1 MKKLIF
7 SAFLCV
13 FLISY
18 SFAQTDFVCGEALFM
33 QNKPAEALVFLE
45 NAVAEDTAHVQAYL
59 YMGIAYEQLG
69 KFNEAVAVYRRILD
83 RAGNLSACVSTNL
96 GNVYFRMGNFDYAQQ
111 YYTRAL
117 AEDSAYSSACLGRA
131 NTRLKTGA
139 LRDAVADYELYLAM
153 EPRSPQRA
161 RIEQMVSFV
170 NSEFAAEERRRLL
183 AEETAREEAARR
195 QRLFDDLAASLQ
207 SAAGDSQG
215 LSTGAEN
222 VENYDGEFELD

>member
-7 SAFLCV
+7 FVTVCV
-13 FLISY
+13 ILTSY
-18 SFAQTDFVCGEALFM
+18 SFGEADFARGEALFM
-33 QNKPAEALVFLE
+33 QNKPTEALAFLE
-45 NAVAEDTAHVQAYL
+45 NAVAEDPAHIQAFL
-59 YMGIAYEQLG
+59 CMGIAYEQLG
-69 KFNEAVAVYRRILD
+69 KLNEAAAVYRRILD

-117 AEDSAYSSACLGRA
+117 NEDSAYSSACLGRA

-139 LRDAVADYELYLAM
+139 LRDAVADYESYLAM
-153 EPRSPQRA
+153 EPRSLQRS
-161 RIEQMVSFV
+161 RIEQMVAFI

-183 AEETAREEAARR
+183 AEETAREERERR

-215 LSTGAEN
+215 PSSGAEN
-222 VENYDGEFELD
+222 VETYEGEFELD